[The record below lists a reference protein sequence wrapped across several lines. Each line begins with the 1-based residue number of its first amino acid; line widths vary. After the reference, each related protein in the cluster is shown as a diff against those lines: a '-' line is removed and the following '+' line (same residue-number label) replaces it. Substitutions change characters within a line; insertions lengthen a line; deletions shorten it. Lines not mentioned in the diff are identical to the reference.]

1 MSGGKRPVLVDQG
14 LALDLFLQALLREPD
29 PPLPAV
35 PGQEAAREPEAPV
48 EPAQVPAPAAA
59 PDLPEAAAEPAAPAP
74 PAVAGSGALAPAPE
88 RFDIPAWAGEP
99 FQVLLFRAGG
109 LTLAVPLVEL
119 SGVLE
124 WPEHITPMPGHAD
137 FYLGLVNNHGIKVP
151 VVDTARLV
159 LPARALARLAGED
172 PLARVNRIVLID
184 EGRWGLAC
192 DQVAEVVTLEPGA
205 VRWRTERPRQPWIAG
220 TVVAHMCALLDAGE
234 FARRLRQGRPAGGD

>member
-29 PPLPAV
+29 PPPPAAPV
-35 PGQEAAREPEAPV
+35 QEVAPEPEAPV
-48 EPAQVPAPAAA
+48 EPAQVSAPAAA
-59 PDLPEAAAEPAAPAP
+59 PDLPEAAEPATPAP
-74 PAVAGSGALAPAPE
+74 VPE

>member
-29 PPLPAV
+29 PPPPPA
-35 PGQEAAREPEAPV
+35 PGHEAAREPEAPA
-48 EPAQVPAPAAA
+48 EAAQVPAPAVA
-59 PDLPEAAAEPAAPAP
+59 PDLPEAAAEPATPAP
-74 PAVAGSGALAPAPE
+74 VPK

-192 DQVAEVVTLEPGA
+192 DQVAEVVTLEPEA